1 MGLHLVTGRSGNAHV
16 SAADIASFNAGTL
29 GGGTYVFPGESTFD
43 LSIESNNRIMIY
55 GGQMM
60 MQGRYVSMPYADASE
75 LKISNGMTG
84 YNRIDL
90 IVIRYTHDFDTGI
103 EKAEFAVIEGQS
115 VEGAATKP
123 SYTAGNLLTGGCAL
137 HEEPLYEIPINGIAL
152 GTPVKCFTVAKPTV
166 STLGDTMTGTL
177 NFKRIFGDD
186 EDMGGI
192 FPSAY
197 TIPSNGDR
205 TFAIT
210 RSVNG
215 ETESMLYFNKN
226 GLGLY
231 DGKSDYSFF
240 SRIIARTYTGDGTS
254 ERTINLGFTPTAVLV
269 SKGDGILCS
278 YNYNQRED
286 TIYGGLAVNGS
297 KSTKNGVFIV
307 ADGFKVIQE
316 SSASNSTRRTLNAS
330 GIEYCYIAIR

>member
-29 GGGTYVFPGESTFD
+29 GGGTYVFPGDSTFD

-60 MQGRYVSMPYADASE
+60 IQGRYVSMPYADASE

-84 YNRIDL
+84 LNRIDL

-103 EKAEFAVIEGQS
+103 EKAEFAVIEGES
-115 VEGAATKP
+115 VKGTATKP

-152 GTPVKCFTVAKPTV
+152 GAPVKCFTVAKPTV
-166 STLGDTMTGTL
+166 STSGDTMTGTL
-177 NFKRIFGDD
+177 NFKRIFDGV
-186 EDMGGI
+186 EHTGGI

-197 TIPSNGDR
+197 LIGDDK
-205 TFAIT
+205 TFGMT
-210 RSVNG
+210 RMVDGKTDSV
-215 ETESMLYFNKN
+215 LYFNKN

-231 DGKSDYSFF
+231 DGESDFSFF
-240 SRIIARTYTGDGTS
+240 SRVVKGTYTGDGTS
-254 ERTINLGFTPTAVLV
+254 ERTINLGFTPKAVLV
-269 SKGDGILCS
+269 SSGNGRFSGFNENSKENL
-278 YNYNQRED
+278 
-286 TIYGGLAVNGS
+286 IYGGLAVEGFTATNYAVAVTNG
-297 KSTKNGVFIV
+297 
-307 ADGFKVIQE
+307 GFKV
-316 SSASNSTRRTLNAS
+316 SHSNTVS
-330 GIEYCYIAIR
+330 GGVKKLTNTNGDIYCYIAIR

>member
-1 MGLHLVTGRSGNAHV
+1 MGLHLVTGHSGSAHV
-16 SAADIASFNAGTL
+16 SAADIAAFNAGTL
-29 GGGTYVFPGESTFD
+29 GDKSCVFPGEKTFD

-60 MQGRYVSMPYADASE
+60 MQGRYVSMPYADAEE
-75 LKISNGMTG
+75 LKISNGISG
-84 YNRIDL
+84 LNRIDL
-90 IVIRYTHDFDTGI
+90 IVIRYTQNFDDGT
-103 EKAEFAVIEGQS
+103 EKAEFAVIEGES
-115 VEGAATKP
+115 VEGTAP
-123 SYTAGNLLTGGCAL
+123 MPNYTTGNLLTGGCAL
-137 HEEPLYEIPINGIAL
+137 HEEPLYKIPINGIAL
-152 GTPVKCFTVAKPTV
+152 GTPEKLFAIAKPTV
-166 STLGDTMTGTL
+166 STFGDTMTGTL

-186 EDMGGI
+186 EDMVGI

-240 SRIIARTYTGDGTS
+240 SRVTDS
-254 ERTINLGFTPTAVLV
+254 V
-269 SKGDGILCS
+269 S
-278 YNYNQRED
+278 
-286 TIYGGLAVNGS
+286 V
-297 KSTKNGVFIV
+297 
-307 ADGFKVIQE
+307 
-316 SSASNSTRRTLNAS
+316 
-330 GIEYCYIAIR
+330 